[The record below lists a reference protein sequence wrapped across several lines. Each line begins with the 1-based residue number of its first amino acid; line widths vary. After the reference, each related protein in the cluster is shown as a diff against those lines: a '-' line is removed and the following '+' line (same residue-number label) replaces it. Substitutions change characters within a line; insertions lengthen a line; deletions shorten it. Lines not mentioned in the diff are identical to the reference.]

1 MAESAEESAL
11 LRDAWCGMRSP
22 IRSSRGKPPPRLSRC
37 FRCRGE
43 LVKRNCWSCG
53 LRQTSA
59 EAEEGTRG
67 AKGGGVQ
74 QTATGYR
81 LLLLLLLVVVSEADE
96 SGKPVLS

>member
-1 MAESAEESAL
+1 M
-11 LRDAWCGMRSP
+11 
-22 IRSSRGKPPPRLSRC
+22 
-37 FRCRGE
+37 
-43 LVKRNCWSCG
+43 KRNCWSWG

-81 LLLLLLLVVVSEADE
+81 LLLLLLLVSEADE